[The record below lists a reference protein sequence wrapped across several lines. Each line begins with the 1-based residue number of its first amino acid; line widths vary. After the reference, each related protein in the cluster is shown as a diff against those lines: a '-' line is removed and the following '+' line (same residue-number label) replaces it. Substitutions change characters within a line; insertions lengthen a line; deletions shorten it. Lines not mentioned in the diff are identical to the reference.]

1 MSDRCSLP
9 ILLLALCLGLP
20 AFTLAAEGLADPT
33 RPPQVATSGN
43 PSAPVA
49 EALPRWELQGILFGD
64 DRRVA
69 VINGRSLTEKGRL
82 GKATVVRIEADKV
95 LLRYQD
101 KMVTLKL
108 PRVEGAHKR
117 NHKLEGKLNP

>member
-1 MSDRCSLP
+1 MSDRCLLP
-9 ILLLALCLGLP
+9 LLLLVLCLALP
-20 AFTLAAEGLADPT
+20 AMTLAAEGLADPT
-33 RPPQVATSGN
+33 RPPQAVSSG
-43 PSAPVA
+43 SSLAPVA
-49 EALPRWELQGILFGD
+49 EALPSWELQGILFGEE
-64 DRRVA
+64 RRVA
-69 VINGRSLTEKGRL
+69 VINGRSLTEKSRL

-108 PRVEGAHKR
+108 PRAAGAHKR